1 MPGLRRFPLPLI
13 AAFFALYVI
22 WGSTYLVIRIGVEYW
37 PPLLLAGIR
46 FVIAGTLM
54 YAFLR
59 WRGAPAP
66 TWAQWKA
73 AGIIGILLLA
83 CGNGGV
89 SVAEHMGVASGV
101 AALAVATVP
110 LFTLLCGYF
119 WGARNTRLEW
129 AGIVLGLIGIAM
141 LNLGSNL
148 QSSPLGALLL
158 VFAAASWAFGSV
170 WSKHLPLP
178 QGAMASAVEMLV
190 GGVALLIGSALSGE
204 HLQAMPPVE
213 GWAAL
218 AYLTFFGSII
228 AFNAYM
234 YLLKNVRPAAATS
247 YAYVNPAV
255 AVLLGIVFVG
265 ETIGVEEGL
274 AMLVIISAVVLI
286 GLPQWRRAPV
296 QPAVAVPTESRVN

>member
-73 AGIIGILLLA
+73 AGVIGILLLS
-83 CGNGGV
+83 CGNGAV
-89 SVAEHMGVASGV
+89 SIAEHTGVASGV

-129 AGIVLGLIGIAM
+129 AGIVLGLIGIGM

-148 QSSPLGALLL
+148 QSSPTGAALL
-158 VFAAASWAFGSV
+158 VFAAAAWAFGSV
-170 WSKHLPLP
+170 WSRHLPLP

-190 GGVALLIGSALSGE
+190 GGVVLLIGSAVSGE
-204 HLQAMPPVE
+204 RLESLPPVE
-213 GWAAL
+213 GWVAL
-218 AYLTFFGSII
+218 AYLIFFGSII

-265 ETIGVEEGL
+265 ETIGIEEAL
-274 AMLVIISAVVLI
+274 AMAVIISAVVLI

-296 QPAVAVPTESRVN
+296 KPAAAVPTESRVN

>member
-54 YAFLR
+54 YGFLR

-158 VFAAASWAFGSV
+158 IFAAASWAFGSV

-190 GGVALLIGSALSGE
+190 GGVVLLIGSAVSGE
-204 HLQAMPPVE
+204 HLEAMPPIE

-265 ETIGVEEGL
+265 ETIGIEEAS

-296 QPAVAVPTESRVN
+296 KPAAVVQTESSVN

>member
-158 VFAAASWAFGSV
+158 IFAAASWAFGSV

-204 HLQAMPPVE
+204 HLEAMPPIE

-255 AVLLGIVFVG
+255 AVLLGIMFVG
-265 ETIGVEEGL
+265 ETIGIEEAL

-286 GLPQWRRAPV
+286 GLPQWRRAPQRPAAVV
-296 QPAVAVPTESRVN
+296 QTESSVN